1 MKTFVEQY
9 TWDEF
14 QLIED
19 IRRVLRITRIDRFA
33 GNYQPYQIRANES
46 LSQLSFFSNLT
57 KQDVSIDLYL
67 RNLKLD
73 FAIQVWE
80 IAQDLTKKRYFDY
93 LEHNWLRTKA
103 PFKEL
108 SFTSKNRQ
116 KAEKYFYK
124 MLVETCNDDKIVS
137 SERATFIRHEH
148 VGYDTDDL
156 RLEVIL
162 NENKITNEIRDKVY
176 KQYTTDEKNYSF
188 DLKNQR
194 FSFEDIK
201 DFFVY
206 CDNHLLSLLNAEDG
220 QKEITE
226 QEKFLFSS
234 ADISDLD
241 GILSAIK
248 QGANINAI
256 DTNGETAFTKVFEN
270 FNYEL
275 YNEERK
281 FDDKTLIE
289 RTILIAS
296 KMLELGADI
305 DLFGYDG
312 INALQ
317 QVAYSHNPILMKF
330 LLDNGANPNINYF
343 PEDGQ
348 EHIKSTVLDTILSDY
363 YVYDDEE
370 NLNQCETLLKNA
382 GAKRK

>member
-1 MKTFVEQY
+1 
-9 TWDEF
+9 
-14 QLIED
+14 
-19 IRRVLRITRIDRFA
+19 
-33 GNYQPYQIRANES
+33 
-46 LSQLSFFSNLT
+46 
-57 KQDVSIDLYL
+57 
-67 RNLKLD
+67 
-73 FAIQVWE
+73 
-80 IAQDLTKKRYFDY
+80 
-93 LEHNWLRTKA
+93 
-103 PFKEL
+103 
-108 SFTSKNRQ
+108 
-116 KAEKYFYK
+116 
-124 MLVETCNDDKIVS
+124 
-137 SERATFIRHEH
+137 
-148 VGYDTDDL
+148 
-156 RLEVIL
+156 
-162 NENKITNEIRDKVY
+162 
-176 KQYTTDEKNYSF
+176 
-188 DLKNQR
+188 
-194 FSFEDIK
+194 
-201 DFFVY
+201 
-206 CDNHLLSLLNAEDG
+206 LSLLNAEDG

-241 GILSAIK
+241 GILNAIK

-281 FDDKTLIE
+281 FDEKTLIE

-305 DLFGYDG
+305 NLFGYDG

-317 QVAYSHNPILMKF
+317 QVAYSHNPTLMKF

-348 EHIKSTVLDTILSDY
+348 EYIKSTVLDTILSDY

-382 GAKRK
+382 GAE

>member
-1 MKTFVEQY
+1 
-9 TWDEF
+9 
-14 QLIED
+14 
-19 IRRVLRITRIDRFA
+19 
-33 GNYQPYQIRANES
+33 
-46 LSQLSFFSNLT
+46 
-57 KQDVSIDLYL
+57 
-67 RNLKLD
+67 
-73 FAIQVWE
+73 
-80 IAQDLTKKRYFDY
+80 
-93 LEHNWLRTKA
+93 
-103 PFKEL
+103 
-108 SFTSKNRQ
+108 
-116 KAEKYFYK
+116 

-162 NENKITNEIRDKVY
+162 KENKITDEIRDKVY
-176 KQYTTDEKNYSF
+176 KQYATGEKNYSF
-188 DLKNQR
+188 GLKNQR

-241 GILSAIK
+241 GILNAIK

-281 FDDKTLIE
+281 FDEKTLIE

-305 DLFGYDG
+305 NLFGYDG

-317 QVAYSHNPILMKF
+317 QVAYSHNPTLMKF

-348 EHIKSTVLDTILSDY
+348 EYIKSTVLDTILSDY

-382 GAKRK
+382 GAE